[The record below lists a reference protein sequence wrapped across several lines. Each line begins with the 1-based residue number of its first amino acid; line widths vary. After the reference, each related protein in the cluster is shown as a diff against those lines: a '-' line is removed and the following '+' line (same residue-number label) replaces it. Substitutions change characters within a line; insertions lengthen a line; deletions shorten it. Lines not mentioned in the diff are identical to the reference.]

1 MLHKQFY
8 SELGKLLYSIADVD
22 GTISKPEREALRELV
37 RKELAPAEKNTD
49 EFGTD
54 AAFYTEIEF
63 DILEDTNSE
72 PDVAFESFIS
82 YIENH
87 KTAIDKR
94 MLLTTRNIAT
104 RLADAFHHTNIKE
117 QELLKVLNKKLDALL
132 KEKNHHELR

>member
-1 MLHKQFY
+1 MIHKQFY

-22 GTISKPEREALRELV
+22 GVISKTEKMTLRELV

-63 DILEDTNSE
+63 DILEDNNSE
-72 PDVAFESFIS
+72 PDIAFESFIS

-87 KTAIDKR
+87 KTAIDRR
-94 MLLTTRNIAT
+94 MLETTLTIAT

-117 QELLKVLNKKLDALL
+117 KELLKVLNKKIGTLL
-132 KEKNHHELR
+132 KEKNVHALR